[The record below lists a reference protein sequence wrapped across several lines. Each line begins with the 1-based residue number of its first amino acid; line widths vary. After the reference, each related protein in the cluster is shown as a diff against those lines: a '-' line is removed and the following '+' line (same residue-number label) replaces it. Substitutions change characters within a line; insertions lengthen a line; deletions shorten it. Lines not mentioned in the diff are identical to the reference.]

1 MDAQEVAAKLM
12 QRVAACNAPVVVFPL
27 QDLLGLD
34 DKARMNIPGTS
45 KGNWIWQ
52 AKRNDVEAALETTR
66 ELVELHK

>member
-1 MDAQEVAAKLM
+1 
-12 QRVAACNAPVVVFPL
+12 VVVFPL

-66 ELVELHK
+66 ELVKLHE